1 MIEDVVLAQGSVS
14 PSPPALV
21 WGSVGT
27 GSAGHESPG
36 QRFWSGQVGS
46 SRVSVTD
53 PVSDPVVSDPVSD
66 PVCVAFTRAVYCCFW
81 GDNTPPWNLWDCV
94 YSVFLHCV
102 LSIAAQCIV
111 IARVCLFVCL
121 FVGLL
126 PR

>member
-1 MIEDVVLAQGSVS
+1 VVLAQCSVS

-53 PVSDPVVSDPVSD
+53 PVSDPVY
-66 PVCVAFTRAVYCCFW
+66 VAFTRAVYCCFR
-81 GDNTPPWNLWDCV
+81 GDNTPPWNLCDCV